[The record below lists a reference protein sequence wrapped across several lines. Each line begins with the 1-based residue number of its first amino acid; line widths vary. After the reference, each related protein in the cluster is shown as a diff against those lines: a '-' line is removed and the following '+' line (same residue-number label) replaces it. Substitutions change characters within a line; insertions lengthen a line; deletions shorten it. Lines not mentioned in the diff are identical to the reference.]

1 MPVVG
6 SKTDAKNETVVN
18 RNNTMRG
25 TMIIMTPSTTNLTD
39 SAPLKEGAMEESK
52 HFSMTSKG
60 CVGL

>member
-1 MPVVG
+1 MAG
-6 SKTDAKNETVVN
+6 SKIGAKNETVPN

-52 HFSMTSKG
+52 HFSMT
-60 CVGL
+60 